1 MPGFRAVFGREGLNP
16 KPQALNPKRCQVF
29 ESCLDEKDGFAL
41 DEAMFEAKNACH
53 ACTLDGLLSVLE
65 KAKVITVD
73 DEGKMLVGGAGSS
86 STPRR
91 LREASAAG
99 ARLKKRPRH

>member
-1 MPGFRAVFGREGLNP
+1 MNE
-16 KPQALNPKRCQVF
+16 Q
-29 ESCLDEKDGFAL
+29 DGVAL
-41 DEAMFEAKNACH
+41 DEAMLEAKNACH